1 MVNYARKRLV
11 TSNHMPGGRRPHSD
25 TREGR
30 TVEMPLTMARTG
42 EKTTVRGI
50 HGKEETRRFL
60 ESLGVVEGGKVTIVS
75 EMGGNLIVNVK
86 DTRIAL
92 SKAMA
97 SKIMV

>member
-1 MVNYARKRLV
+1 
-11 TSNHMPGGRRPHSD
+11 
-25 TREGR
+25 
-30 TVEMPLTMARTG
+30 MPLTMATSG
-42 EKTTVRGI
+42 EINIVKRIQGRD
-50 HGKEETRRFL
+50 ETKRFL
-60 ESLGVVEGGKVTIVS
+60 ESLGFVEGGKVTIVS